1 MVDAQQDTI
10 ASPFQDGEEE
20 TNIPFSA
27 GVDGDDTLDR
37 EEMAGR

>member
-1 MVDAQQDTI
+1 MVDASQESA

-27 GVDGDDTLDR
+27 GVDGDDSLDR
-37 EEMAGR
+37 EEMAGK